1 MFVQMVNDLHI
12 QRRNKLDHIFSY
24 EYENISTLSL
34 NHIKIYSAQT
44 KYATVFWSIWKG
56 FKNVDLSHENRRLIC
71 CRVHWSHLYCWD
83 FPWLLLFIVPQ
94 VLSEINDII
103 FLDILCSM
111 MIYLIYYLIYL
122 IYIYILYHVPH
133 NNTSLL
139 ICERHCGQET
149 SSKRKSTQW
158 QVGRAPENIFES
170 LFKIDKSSG

>member
-44 KYATVFWSIWKG
+44 KYATVFEVFGRALKMLI
-56 FKNVDLSHENRRLIC
+56 FSHENRRLIC

-122 IYIYILYHVPH
+122 IYIYIYIYIYIL
-133 NNTSLL
+133 S
-139 ICERHCGQET
+139 C
-149 SSKRKSTQW
+149 SSQ
-158 QVGRAPENIFES
+158 
-170 LFKIDKSSG
+170 